1 MAKKT
6 GRPTTYTPEI
16 ASKICAGL
24 AEGKSLRTVCL
35 DEGMPAL
42 STIFLWMR
50 EHPEFS
56 EQYVTSKSESA
67 DARLEQLD
75 DLGDEAIE
83 LAQSVDPK
91 ASSAVVQ
98 AVKLK
103 ADNIKWTMSKLK
115 PKKYGDKLDLTSDG
129 KALPTPIYGG
139 VSKHAIQ
146 EHYSDQKD
154 IPTP

>member
-6 GRPTTYTPEI
+6 GRPTTYTKET
-16 ASKICAGL
+16 AAKICAGL
-24 AEGKSLRTVCL
+24 SEGKSLRTVCL

-42 STIFLWMR
+42 STIFLWFR
-50 EHPEFS
+50 EYPEFS
-56 EQYVTSKSESA
+56 EQYVTSKNESA

-75 DLGDEAIE
+75 DLGDEAIA

-129 KALPTPIYGG
+129 KVLPTPIYGG
-139 VSKHAIQ
+139 VAEKKS
-146 EHYSDQKD
+146 E
-154 IPTP
+154 